1 MANVDVASGIG
12 GGYHPS
18 QIVTAK
24 MPYVVSVTF
33 TWAQAATA
41 KGSAIAA
48 ADVIQCI
55 DIPAGTMVL
64 GGSIKKTEAPSGT
77 VSVCTLDLGTG
88 AEVDLFVDG
97 FDYYAATTGDWA
109 QPAAA
114 WAPLVNTAAD
124 TVDVVVASL
133 TGTLTDGDVT
143 VSVVLVDLEKPPA
156 PGLAALQ
163 S

>member
-1 MANVDVASGIG
+1 MANIDLATGIG
-12 GGYHPS
+12 AGLHPS
-18 QIVTAK
+18 QIVTSK

-33 TWAQAATA
+33 TWAAAATA
-41 KGSAIAA
+41 KGSAVAA
-48 ADVIQCI
+48 ADVVQCI

-77 VSVCTLDLGTG
+77 VSVATLDLGTG

-97 FDYYAATTGDWA
+97 FDYFAATVGDWA
-109 QPAAA
+109 APAAA

-124 TVDVVVASL
+124 TLDVVVASL

-143 VSVVLVDLEKPPA
+143 VSAVFVDLEKPSA
-156 PGLAALQ
+156 PGLAALR